1 MIIPLIVIFVLLTV
15 IFISYEVYHWKKHLS
30 SMNGM
35 MIAMTFAMMTSL
47 TIGMTI
53 SLKVV
58 NDPTLATIY
67 TIVLGIFIGYV
78 MGYPF
83 GILAQL
89 DGVLAGIMGGLM
101 GPMTG
106 LMISNSSPNLFI
118 GFFILLYVF
127 TTFLVFQLIQKSI
140 PSPISKRMNRT
151 WYLFLPMCI
160 ILAVLAIVQLSNS
173 TILHA
178 NTQKSSTQKTSYQE
192 ATIEVNEN
200 GYSPNQISLK
210 VGIPAKLHFQ
220 KKSSTGC
227 LSYLSIPDQGIH
239 RELKSGDNIISFTPK
254 KSGTIKFSCGMGM
267 YHGSLILK

>member
-1 MIIPLIVIFVLLTV
+1 MIIALIVIFVLLTV
-15 IFISYEVYHWKKHLS
+15 IFISYEVYQWKKHLS

-106 LMISNSSPNLFI
+106 LMISNSSPHLFI
-118 GFFILLYVF
+118 GFFILIYVF

-140 PSPISKRMNRT
+140 PSAISKRMNRAR
-151 WYLFLPMCI
+151 YLFLPICI
-160 ILAVLAIVQLSNS
+160 VLAALAIVQSSDS

-178 NTQKSSTQKTSYQE
+178 NTQKSSIQKAAYQE

-200 GYSPNQISLK
+200 GYSPKVVSLK
-210 VGIPAKLHFQ
+210 VGIPTKLHFE
-220 KKSSTGC
+220 KMSNFGC

-254 KSGTIKFSCGMGM
+254 KPGAIKYSCGMGM
-267 YHGSLILK
+267 YHGLLIVK